1 MGKPVFH
8 KGEVVTVRHRPLGG
22 WAVLGRMPQLGE
34 TGTIRHV
41 LTGVGVI
48 YVVDRRAEDG
58 SVEWL
63 CEFAEGDVE
72 LPSQSEQPYQLSAG
86 RRPRVVASSPSGGFF
101 GRSDR

>member
-8 KGEVVTVRHRPLGG
+8 KGEVVTVLHGPLGG

-41 LTGVGVI
+41 LKGVGVI

-58 SVEWL
+58 SLDWL

-72 LPSQSEQPYQLSAG
+72 SQSQSDQSCEVSAG
-86 RRPRVVASSPSGGFF
+86 RRPRVLASSSAGSFF